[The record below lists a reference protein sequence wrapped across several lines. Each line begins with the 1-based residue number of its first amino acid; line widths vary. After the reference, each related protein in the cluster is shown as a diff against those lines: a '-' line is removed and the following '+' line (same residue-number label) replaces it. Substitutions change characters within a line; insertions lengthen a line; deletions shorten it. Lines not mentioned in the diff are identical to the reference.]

1 MPTLTIQLPGQPPV
15 FHVLRDETITIGRL
29 KSNTIVIEDNSIS
42 LMHAKITRKDGQF
55 YLKDLNSTNGTI
67 VNGQPIG
74 EVRLRDQDK
83 VRFADITTQF
93 LAEGDS
99 AMTATS
105 VTAPA
110 AAISIPVAQPSPQ
123 PVAAVSAGQP
133 AIHRATP
140 APAPP
145 APAAKAT
152 NPPNPNPKPERKP
165 STSRRALL
173 VAAAVVLVA
182 LPGIGF
188 VVWKSVNADRQGS
201 AENVAALVPKAKKD
215 VADSPAK
222 QVPPAKPAVEAKA
235 PEIADTPATP
245 SLNITELVS
254 SLRSK
259 DATERRQAASSLHG
273 AGAEAKDAI
282 PALKDA
288 LKDSDTEVQM
298 WAALALVN
306 TQTYDKAI
314 IPILLRALKNENAV
328 LRQVACLS
336 LGLIPYEAG
345 DKQVVLPA
353 LTDAANKDAD
363 EEVRKAATAALNI
376 VGAESN
382 PQSAAK

>member
-29 KSNTIVIEDNSIS
+29 KSNTIVIEDTSIS

-93 LAEGDS
+93 VADADVPTTAALAAS
-99 AMTATS
+99 PT
-105 VTAPA
+105 A
-110 AAISIPVAQPSPQ
+110 AAVPVAQSQLQPVPAGQPSPQ
-123 PVAAVSAGQP
+123 
-133 AIHRATP
+133 RATP
-140 APAPP
+140 APAQPAPP
-145 APAAKAT
+145 AKAAIPS
-152 NPPNPNPKPERKP
+152 NSKPQRK
-165 STSRRALL
+165 TTISRRALL
-173 VAAAVVLVA
+173 VAAAIALVV

-188 VVWKSVNADRQGS
+188 VVWKSVNADKQSS
-201 AENVAALVPKAKKD
+201 AENMAALVPKKD
-215 VADSPAK
+215 VASPPAK
-222 QVPPAKPAVEAKA
+222 QVPAPKPAVEAKA
-235 PEIADTPATP
+235 PEITETPATASP
-245 SLNITELVS
+245 NITELVS
-254 SLRSK
+254 SLKSK
-259 DATERRQAASSLHG
+259 DVAERRQAASALHG

-282 PALKDA
+282 PALKQA

-314 IPILLRALKNENAV
+314 IPILLRALKNDNAV

-345 DKQVVLPA
+345 DKETVVPA
-353 LTDAANKDAD
+353 LTEAASKDAD
-363 EEVRKAATAALNI
+363 EEVRKAATSALNI
-376 VGAESN
+376 VGAESST
-382 PQSAAK
+382 QSAAK